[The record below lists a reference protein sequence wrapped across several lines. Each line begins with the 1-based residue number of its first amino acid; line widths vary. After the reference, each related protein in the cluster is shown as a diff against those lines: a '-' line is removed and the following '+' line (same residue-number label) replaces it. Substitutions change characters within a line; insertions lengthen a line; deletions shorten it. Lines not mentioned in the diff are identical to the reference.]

1 MKSASMPSA
10 SLTGR
15 VASLFVGLALACSV
29 HAQGNLE
36 IDTPAIP
43 ALRKAMQQRHAQLAP
58 LYAAGAV
65 GIAADGTVS
74 LRDAAA
80 VPLAQRAQANAAVAA
95 ENADRAALYRE
106 IARANGH
113 PEWEA
118 EVRRTFAQR
127 WVDRAQ
133 PGWWVQKSPTAPPWW
148 LAKPAAPATPRRTQT
163 ICACWATSVWCR
175 SKRWHATS
183 PTFTTNCRTAN

>member
-1 MKSASMPSA
+1 MKFGSMQPR
-10 SLTGR
+10 SLSGR
-15 VASLFVGLALACSV
+15 VAALFVGLVLALSA

-36 IDTPAIP
+36 IDTPAIS
-43 ALRKAMQQRHAQLAP
+43 ALRKTMQQRHAQLAP
-58 LYAAGAV
+58 LYASGAV
-65 GIAADGTVS
+65 GVAADGTVS

-127 WVDRAQ
+127 WLERAQ
-133 PGWWVQKSPTAPPWW
+133 PGWWVQ
-148 LAKPAAPATPRRTQT
+148 QG
-163 ICACWATSVWCR
+163 TSWSR
-175 SKRWHATS
+175 K
-183 PTFTTNCRTAN
+183 